1 MGDFDLKQPGHEV
14 NDGETVFCLEV
25 VEKERSGD
33 YKAVYLV
40 LSKKF
45 HAIMGVGRHEERLR
59 V

>member
-14 NDGETVFCLEV
+14 NDGETVFCLKV

-40 LSKKF
+40 LWEKVSQS
-45 HAIMGVGRHEERLR
+45 
-59 V
+59 